1 MFCSK
6 FGRKGTGREEKG
18 KKRKG
23 KKEKKTVE
31 IFWFCA
37 HSRMANVLQ
46 ILKKLANVE
55 WEYEDVYVHR
65 LPDSTTI
72 IVDICAIVCTSSIY

>member
-1 MFCSK
+1 MEEVGK
-6 FGRKGTGREEKG
+6 ERGGRKKG
-18 KKRKG
+18 KKRKE
-23 KKEKKTVE
+23 KKKKTVE

-65 LPDSTTI
+65 LRDSTT